1 MNIFPKSTLGNFW
14 KTRPNARKLQSPKNM
29 AFPLFLEIAVA
40 LALAG
45 CNRPHPNERDIHAP
59 YKFAST
65 PSWQDEFNTPGKPD
79 AAKWSYDLGD
89 HGWGNNELENY
100 TDKIENAKVENGNLV
115 ITAIKE
121 PSGKR
126 DFSSARLV
134 SKGKGDFLYGKFE
147 IRAKL
152 PKGRGTW
159 PAIWMLFSQNNYGNN
174 GWPDNGEIDIM
185 EHVGFDQ
192 DRVHGNIH
200 TKAFNHSIHTNKG
213 NSVTVKGVSEDFHV
227 YACEWTPEAITILLD
242 GKPYFTFKKEA
253 SYQWQE
259 WPFDK
264 PQHLILNVAV
274 GGNWGGQKGVDNSIF
289 PQKME
294 IDYVRVYPLIT
305 KK

>member
-1 MNIFPKSTLGNFW
+1 MKD
-14 KTRPNARKLQSPKNM
+14 
-29 AFPLFLEIAVA
+29 
-40 LALAG
+40 
-45 CNRPHPNERDIHAP
+45 NRPGLNRILSFGCLAIFVSVTSCAQPAKSPPLTAKHEFAP
-59 YKFAST
+59 T
-65 PSWQDEFNTPGKPD
+65 PSWQDEFNYTGKPD
-79 AAKWSYDLGD
+79 AAKWGYDLGD

-121 PSGKR
+121 RSGKQQY
-126 DFSSARLV
+126 SSARLV

-159 PAIWMLFSQNNYGNN
+159 PAIWMLASGKDYGNK

-192 DRVHGNIH
+192 DRLHGNIH
-200 TKAFNHSIHTNKG
+200 TKAFNHAIKTNKG
-213 NSVTVKGVSEDFHV
+213 NNIVVKGLSEDFHA
-227 YACEWTPEAITILLD
+227 YTCEWTPETVTILVD
-242 GKPYFTFKKEA
+242 GNAYFTFKKEA
-253 SYQWQE
+253 GYRWPE

-264 PQHLILNVAV
+264 PFHLILNIAV
-274 GGNWGGQKGVDNSIF
+274 GGNWGGQKGVDDSIF

-294 IDYVRVYPLIT
+294 IDYVRVYPLVT
-305 KK
+305 K

>member
-1 MNIFPKSTLGNFW
+1 MPHL
-14 KTRPNARKLQSPKNM
+14 
-29 AFPLFLEIAVA
+29 LFFELAVA
-40 LALAG
+40 AAVAG
-45 CNRPHPNERDIHAP
+45 CAQSLPEKAQAQTTYEFAP
-59 YKFAST
+59 T
-65 PSWQDEFNTPGKPD
+65 PSWQDEFNYTGKPD
-79 AAKWSYDLGD
+79 ATKWSYDLGD

-121 PSGKR
+121 PSGKQQY
-126 DFSSARLV
+126 SSTRLV

-159 PAIWMLFSQNNYGNN
+159 PAIWMLASGNEYGNK

-192 DRVHGNIH
+192 DRLHGNIH
-200 TKAFNHSIHTNKG
+200 TKAFNHAIKTNKG
-213 NSVTVKGVSEDFHV
+213 NNIVVKGLSEDFHV
-227 YACEWTPEAITILLD
+227 YTCEWTPETVTILVD
-242 GKPYFTFKKEA
+242 GNAYFTFKKEA
-253 SYQWQE
+253 GYQWPE

-264 PQHLILNVAV
+264 PFHLILNIAV
-274 GGNWGGQKGVDNSIF
+274 GGNWGGQKGVDDSIF

-294 IDYVRVYPLIT
+294 IDYVRVYPLVT
-305 KK
+305 K